1 MVEPPKRPEPGTPE
15 YHWLYGESGEP
26 TEDATRKRP
35 LSAQERPAHDEP
47 EATRVMP
54 ALGSRARPPA
64 TQPGSRPPGGPPPGP
79 PPGGRR
85 PRFPVP
91 RLRWLR
97 WLLLLVVLWIVFL
110 IAVPIIAFQRVTTLD
125 DAFPSGNRPDD
136 QDGTTYLIVG
146 SDAADDLTAEQRR
159 AMRTGP
165 RSAHLTDTIMLLHIG
180 DGPNLLMSIP
190 RDSLVDVPGSG
201 VGKING
207 AFSRGGPALLVRTIE
222 KNTGIRV
229 DNYVELGFG
238 SVINVVDAIGGVE
251 ICPKQRMV
259 DKRARLDIKKGCQEV
274 DGMTALAYSRSR
286 HANKY
291 SDLGRVGQQRE
302 VVSAIGSEVVS
313 PWTVLNP
320 WRYWH
325 LSMAGAESVRVS
337 DGTGPIDLA
346 RFAWAMTHVDGEDG
360 LTCTVPVADFAVH
373 WDPERSKQMFRYI
386 REDDTEGIPKS
397 LCTKTGLPRST
408 TG

>member
-1 MVEPPKRPEPGTPE
+1 MVDPPKRPEPGTPE
-15 YHWLYGESGEP
+15 YHWLYGESGKPAEP
-26 TEDATRKRP
+26 AD
-35 LSAQERPAHDEP
+35 PAKPDDD
-47 EATRVMP
+47 ATRVMP
-54 ALGSRARPPA
+54 AAGAAR
-64 TQPGSRPPGGPPPGP
+64 TPPPSQP
-79 PPGGRR
+79 PRR
-85 PRFPVP
+85 GFRFPI
-91 RLRWLR
+91 RRFRLR
-97 WLLLLVVLWIVFL
+97 WLLLILVAWLVFL

-125 DAFPSGNRPDD
+125 DAFPDGNRPDE

-146 SDAADDLTAEQRR
+146 SDKADDLSDEQRK

-165 RSAHLTDTIMLLHIG
+165 RSANLTDTIMLLHIG
-180 DGPNLLMSIP
+180 DGPNLLLSIP

-251 ICPKQRMV
+251 ICPQQRMV
-259 DKRARLDIKKGCQEV
+259 DKRARLDVKKGCQEV

-320 WRYWH
+320 FRYWD

-346 RFAWAMTHVDGEDG
+346 RFAWAMTHVDGKDG

-373 WDPERSKQMFRYI
+373 WDPERSQQMFRHV
-386 REDDTEGIPKS
+386 REDDTDGIPKS
-397 LCTKTGLPRST
+397 LCTPTGLPKSQ

>member
-26 TEDATRKRP
+26 AEDATRKRP
-35 LSAQERPAHDEP
+35 MPTQDEP
-47 EATRVMP
+47 EPTRVMP
-54 ALGSRARPPA
+54 AVSRPGAGSPGVPPPAPQPGARPPGA
-64 TQPGSRPPGGPPPGP
+64 PPPAARGP
-79 PPGGRR
+79 RFPR
-85 PRFPVP
+85 PRF
-91 RLRWLR
+91 RHLR
-97 WLLLLVVLWIVFL
+97 WLLLLLVLWIVYL

-125 DAFPSGNRPDD
+125 DAFPTGSRPDD

-146 SDAADDLTAEQRR
+146 SDKADDLTAAQRKK
-159 AMRTGP
+159 MRTGP
-165 RSAHLTDTIMLLHIG
+165 RSANLTDTIMLLHIG
-180 DGPNLLMSIP
+180 DGPNLLMSVP
-190 RDSLVDVPGSG
+190 RDSLVDVPGYG
-201 VGKING
+201 VSKINS
-207 AFSRGGPALLVRTIE
+207 AFSRGGPKLLVRTIE
-222 KNTGIRV
+222 KNTGIRI

-251 ICPKQRMV
+251 ICPKTRMV
-259 DKRARLDIKKGCQEV
+259 DKKARLNIKRGCQEV

-302 VVSAIGSEVVS
+302 VVSAIGREVVS

-320 WRYWH
+320 FRYWD
-325 LSMAGAESVRVS
+325 LSMAGARSVRVS

-346 RFAWAMTHVDGEDG
+346 RFAWAMTHVDGKDG

-373 WDPERSKQMFRYI
+373 WDAERSKQMFRYI
-386 REDDTEGIPKS
+386 REDNTEGIPKS
-397 LCTKTGLPRST
+397 LCTPTGLPKST

>member
-15 YHWLYGESGEP
+15 YHWLYGESGAP
-26 TEDATRKRP
+26 TDDATRKRP
-35 LSAQERPAHDEP
+35 MPAQDESEP
-47 EATRVMP
+47 TRVMP
-54 ALGSRARPPA
+54 AGRPPIA
-64 TQPGSRPPGGPPPGP
+64 
-79 PPGGRR
+79 RR
-85 PRFPVP
+85 PRPTGCPAP
-91 RLRWLR
+91 RRTAAGQSRSALSRPKFRHLR
-97 WLLLLVVLWIVFL
+97 WLLLLLAIWIVFL
-110 IAVPIIAFQRVTTLD
+110 IAVPIIAFQKVTTLD
-125 DAFPSGNRPDD
+125 DAFPSGDRPGD

-146 SDAADDLTAEQRR
+146 SDKADDLTAEQRKK
-159 AMRTGP
+159 MRTGP
-165 RSAHLTDTIMLLHIG
+165 RSANLTDTIMVLHIG
-180 DGPNLLMSIP
+180 AGPNLLMSIP
-190 RDSLVDVPGSG
+190 RDSLVDVPGHG

-207 AFSRGGPALLVRTIE
+207 AFSRGGPALLVRTVE
-222 KNTGIRV
+222 KNTGIRI

-251 ICPKQRMV
+251 ICPKRKMV
-259 DKRARLDIKKGCQEV
+259 DKRARLNIKKGCQDV

-286 HANKY
+286 HANRF

-302 VVSAIGSEVVS
+302 VVSAIGREVVS

-320 WRYWH
+320 FRYWD
-325 LSMAGAESVRVS
+325 LNMAGARSVRVS

-373 WDPERSKQMFRYI
+373 WDPERSERMFKYI

-397 LCTKTGLPRST
+397 LCTPTGLPKST